1 MSLCLRIQLSR
12 VRWISCNATSP
23 LQRNGTPIRWEKV
36 DSAIGGVA
44 AQLLDQNEA
53 ESVTVYTADKAA
65 RRGIEVALTKYGYGD
80 RIKTVDTFALQ
91 REARE
96 KYGSR

>member
-1 MSLCLRIQLSR
+1 MDIVQRYI
-12 VRWISCNATSP
+12 ATATE
-23 LQRNGTPIRWEKV
+23 QDADTVEKA

-44 AQLLDQNEA
+44 AQLLDQNKA
-53 ESVTVYTADKAA
+53 KSVTVYTADKAA
-65 RRGIEVALTKYGYGD
+65 RRGIEFALTKHGYGD

-96 KYGSR
+96 KYESP